1 MHVLAEMAWP
11 TLTHVFGCLV
21 GFKKFLSG
29 APKLLYFALGKQLI
43 CLKLE
48 SHHSLALTFSLLQ
61 SQLYGVPTSAFWGQT
76 RQFWA
81 AIINI

>member
-1 MHVLAEMAWP
+1 MHVHAEMASP
-11 TLTHVFGCLV
+11 TLTDVFGYLV

-29 APKLLYFALGKQLI
+29 TPQFLYFALGKQLI

-61 SQLYGVPTSAFWGQT
+61 SQLCGVPF
-76 RQFWA
+76 
-81 AIINI
+81 